1 VLEFFRRN
9 IHLRSCVAIVAA
21 YAMALQML
29 LASIAPMPAATP
41 ALGGESFVICHGN
54 GDSPADDQGKT
65 APAVRHLAC
74 VMCSMVSFAPSF
86 AEAFTTAVLLVAR
99 AAPFD
104 ISQAILTAHGRRH
117 DPRTSQ
123 GPPQLA

>member
-1 VLEFFRRN
+1 LEFFRRN
-9 IHLRSCVAIVAA
+9 IRLRSCVAVVAA
-21 YAMALQML
+21 YAVALQML
-29 LASIAPMPAATP
+29 LASIAPMPAAAP
-41 ALGGESFVICHGN
+41 ALDGESFVICHGS
-54 GDSPADDQGKT
+54 GDSPVGDQGKT
-65 APAVRHLAC
+65 APAVRHVPC

-86 AEAFTTAVLLVAR
+86 AAAFTTAVLLVGR

>member
-1 VLEFFRRN
+1 MLEFFRRN

-41 ALGGESFVICHGN
+41 ALDGESFVICHGN

-104 ISQAILTAHGRRH
+104 ISQAILTARGRRH

>member
-1 VLEFFRRN
+1 LEFFRQN
-9 IHLRSCVAIVAA
+9 IRLRSGVAIMAA
-21 YAMALQML
+21 YAVALQML
-29 LASIAPMPAATP
+29 LAAMAPMQAPAP
-41 ALGGESFVICHGN
+41 VLGDESFVICHGN
-54 GDSPADDQGKT
+54 GDSPADQGKT
-65 APAVRHLAC
+65 APAVRHVAC

-86 AEAFTTAVLLVAR
+86 AEAFTTVVLLVAR

-117 DPRTSQ
+117 DPRSSQ